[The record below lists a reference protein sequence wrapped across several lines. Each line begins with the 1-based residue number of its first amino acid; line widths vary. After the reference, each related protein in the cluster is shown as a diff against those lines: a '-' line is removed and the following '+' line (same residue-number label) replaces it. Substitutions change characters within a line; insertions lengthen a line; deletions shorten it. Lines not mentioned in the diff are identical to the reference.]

1 MSAGPVRLALSNDYE
16 MVLRGLAAML
26 APHADRVE
34 VVEISTD
41 PRMGA
46 DVDVVLFDTFGRL
59 PDDDAKLRRVVSQND
74 AKVLVYSWDAY
85 PERLARA
92 GGAVGYL
99 HKGIS
104 AEELV
109 EAVVA
114 VHEGRSLTAPQP
126 SHDDG
131 AMPAWPGQE
140 FGLSAREA
148 EMLTFLARGLTN
160 QQIGEQSFLS
170 VNTVKTYLR
179 TAYTKIGVTSR
190 SQAVAWAIRHGL
202 GPP

>member
-1 MSAGPVRLALSNDYE
+1 LALSNDYE

-26 APHADRVE
+26 APHAERVE

-41 PRMGA
+41 PHLAA
-46 DVDVVLFDTFGRL
+46 DVDVILYDTFGRL
-59 PDDDAKLRRVVSQND
+59 PDGDGKLGEVVTRND

-85 PERLARA
+85 PERVALA
-92 GGAVGYL
+92 GGAVGYV
-99 HKGIS
+99 HKGVS
-104 AEELV
+104 AEALV

-114 VHEGRSLTAPQP
+114 AHEGRPLSVPRPATE
-126 SHDDG
+126 DG
-131 AMPAWPGQE
+131 AMPSWPGQE

-160 QQIGEQSFLS
+160 HQIAARSFLS

-179 TAYTKIGVTSR
+179 TAYVKIGAASR

-202 GPP
+202 GGS